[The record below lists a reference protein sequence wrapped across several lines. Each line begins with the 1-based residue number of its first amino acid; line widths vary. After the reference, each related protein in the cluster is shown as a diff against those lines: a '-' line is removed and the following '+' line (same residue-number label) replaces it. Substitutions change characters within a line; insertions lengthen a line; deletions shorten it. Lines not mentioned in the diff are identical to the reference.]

1 MRTDSVN
8 LSNEAKSQ
16 AKAEIIERFGD
27 QYYNRKDYKNK
38 STNAQEAHEA
48 IRPTNL
54 KIQNITADYDQKRL
68 YELIWKRTISSQMS
82 QAKLERTTL
91 KGWIRYLR
99 KLVFVAKGEILSF

>member
-16 AKAEIIERFGD
+16 AKTEIIKRFGEK
-27 QYYNRKDYKNK
+27 YYNGKDYKNK
-38 STNAQEAHEA
+38 SSNAQEAHEA

-54 KIQNITADYDQKRL
+54 KTQNINAEYDQKRL

-91 KGWIRYLR
+91 KVGSSTYQN
-99 KLVFVAKGEILSF
+99 VFIAKEKY